1 MGEIETLEH
10 GTGSPSEPSMFRT
23 HKVSSVDS
31 LAGLAIKYGVT
42 ISDIRRANGGT
53 ITDQTMFARGTV
65 SRQRKG
71 RVTGVAAET
80 SWRWR
85 SGRMIPCMP

>member
-1 MGEIETLEH
+1 MGEIEELEH

-42 ISDIRRANGGT
+42 TYVRIN
-53 ITDQTMFARGTV
+53 V
-65 SRQRKG
+65 
-71 RVTGVAAET
+71 
-80 SWRWR
+80 
-85 SGRMIPCMP
+85 